1 MFLATKNRGGSI
13 LAILTFNIT
22 FARMI
27 ARNAKEEIRQL
38 LEEYPAVGVLGPRQI
53 GKTTLAE
60 EIGSDID
67 SNYLYLDLESP
78 ANIARL
84 EEPEAY
90 FETHKGKMII
100 LDEIQRVPE
109 IFSVLRGVIDK
120 RRKEGF
126 RTGQFLVLGSA
137 SLDLLKQSSE
147 SLAGRIAYKELSG
160 INCLEI
166 KHSDVKSIDQLW
178 VRGGFPDSL
187 LAKTNEAS
195 LRWRLNF
202 ITTYLERDIPQLG
215 PRIPAITLRRL
226 WTMLAHQQ
234 GAQINV
240 AQLGASLDISAV
252 TAKRYLELL
261 EDLLLIRTLRPWYG
275 NLGKRLVKSTKV
287 YIRDSGLLHA
297 LLNLNTVDDILGHPI
312 VGASWEGF
320 VIENLLGCL
329 PLGVTSWFFRTSAGA
344 EIDLVIE
351 YSDAKKIAIEIKRSL
366 TPVTS
371 KGFHM
376 ACDDIGVAEK
386 FIVYP
391 GTSSYPAN
399 NNTTVIS
406 LSEMMLRLT

>member
-1 MFLATKNRGGSI
+1 
-13 LAILTFNIT
+13 
-22 FARMI
+22 MI

-147 SLAGRIAYKELSG
+147 SLAGRIAYKELIG

-166 KHSDVKSIDQLW
+166 KHSDLQSIDQL
-178 VRGGFPDSL
+178 
-187 LAKTNEAS
+187 
-195 LRWRLNF
+195 
-202 ITTYLERDIPQLG
+202 
-215 PRIPAITLRRL
+215 
-226 WTMLAHQQ
+226 
-234 GAQINV
+234 
-240 AQLGASLDISAV
+240 
-252 TAKRYLELL
+252 
-261 EDLLLIRTLRPWYG
+261 
-275 NLGKRLVKSTKV
+275 
-287 YIRDSGLLHA
+287 
-297 LLNLNTVDDILGHPI
+297 
-312 VGASWEGF
+312 
-320 VIENLLGCL
+320 
-329 PLGVTSWFFRTSAGA
+329 
-344 EIDLVIE
+344 
-351 YSDAKKIAIEIKRSL
+351 
-366 TPVTS
+366 
-371 KGFHM
+371 
-376 ACDDIGVAEK
+376 
-386 FIVYP
+386 
-391 GTSSYPAN
+391 
-399 NNTTVIS
+399 
-406 LSEMMLRLT
+406 